1 MNKEDR
7 LFTNKMIINFIIPMA
22 IEKVLLRSI
31 SIVDNIMVSHL
42 GEDILSGVELASRFN
57 IFIYDI
63 FIGLV
68 LGGMILVSQLLGRK
82 DINSARRVTYTLTTF
97 LTLISLLFSV
107 IIFFGSENIV
117 SLLYGQINEQ
127 THNSAVTYLK
137 VLATACPMQVVYFLR
152 YLFI

>member
-1 MNKEDR
+1 MNKEDK

-57 IFIYDI
+57 TFIYNI

-68 LGGMILVSQLLGRK
+68 
-82 DINSARRVTYTLTTF
+82 
-97 LTLISLLFSV
+97 
-107 IIFFGSENIV
+107 
-117 SLLYGQINEQ
+117 
-127 THNSAVTYLK
+127 
-137 VLATACPMQVVYFLR
+137 
-152 YLFI
+152 FI